1 MLLLNIAI
9 WVYVLGALAMSIGGL
24 WAVRSMEKSIEA
36 QDDNAD
42 EAERIMA
49 PLVAISSR
57 YGITVKGIMVL
68 SALLWPVTAAKKS
81 F

>member
-9 WVYVLGALAMSIGGL
+9 WVYALGALAMSIGGL
-24 WAVRSMEKSIEA
+24 WAIKSMEKSIEA

-49 PLVAISSR
+49 LFVAMSARS
-57 YGITVKGIMVL
+57 GITVKGIVVL

>member
-1 MLLLNIAI
+1 MLLLNIVI
-9 WVYVLGALAMSIGGL
+9 WVYVLGALAMAIGGL
-24 WAVRSMEKSIEA
+24 WAVKSMEKSIEA

-49 PLVAISSR
+49 PLVAMSAR

-68 SALLWPVTAAKKS
+68 SALLWPVSAAKKS